1 MQQILKRLEIIK
13 SSIAIEDEEIIELQM
28 TKLSNMP
35 IDDSV
40 RNILLKLS
48 NSDYS
53 NALLD
58 VEAYITKY
66 SGLVLYEDKELGGM
80 KLELKV
86 LESKLQEMSEEKND
100 YLNEM
105 NEFNVQYNLHL
116 GEVIRKILE
125 LKKEILFRQTEQKKA
140 IIDEAY
146 ERRNDAQ
153 SNIDELKEEMVNLK
167 RELDAMDVLDD
178 NYDEIF
184 EQFKN
189 LKEKYKEQ
197 LDELNKLQEE
207 VDDLQSEFDN
217 SEEFKTYEDAKNDY
231 QSFSSDY
238 EAIVKEERFELND
251 EELQELKKA
260 YRKASKLC
268 HPDTVSDEL
277 KERAV
282 QLFQELNEAN
292 SKKDLKKVLEILANL
307 ENGNGLDVASDRI
320 NDKERLRAKIE
331 EIRIKIDSLDYDI
344 KKIKSDDTFV
354 TLQELDDWDEY
365 FNTLKSELDGEK
377 ERLEIQINAPSIQT
391 AKEVDQ
397 SSTQAQDD
405 DYWGREF

>member
-1 MQQILKRLEIIK
+1 MMQQILKRLELIK
-13 SSIAIEDEEIIELQM
+13 TSIAIEDEEIIELQV
-28 TKLSNMP
+28 TKLSVMS
-35 IDDSV
+35 IDGDV
-40 RNILLKLS
+40 QNILTKLS
-48 NSDYS
+48 NSDYGS
-53 NALLD
+53 AV
-58 VEAYITKY
+58 VEIENYLSRY
-66 SGLVLYEDKELGGM
+66 SGVTVYEDKELGGL

-86 LESKLQEMSEEKND
+86 LEVKLQELSEEKND

-116 GEVIRKILE
+116 GDIIRKILE
-125 LKKEILFRQTEQKKA
+125 LKKEILYRQTTQKKA
-140 IIDEAY
+140 VIDEAQ
-146 ERRNDAQ
+146 ERRDDAQ

-167 RELDAMDVLDD
+167 RELDEMDALDD
-178 NYDEIF
+178 DYDEIF

-189 LKEKYKEQ
+189 LKETYKEK

-207 VDDLQSEFDN
+207 VDSLQDEFQN
-217 SEEFKTYEDAKNDY
+217 SEESKTYEEAKNDY
-231 QSFSSDY
+231 ESFSSDY
-238 EAIVKEERFELND
+238 EEIVKEERFELND
-251 EELQELKKA
+251 EELQELKRA

-277 KERAV
+277 RAQAV

-292 SKKDLKKVLEILANL
+292 SKKDLKKVLEILDNL

-331 EIRIKIDSLDYDI
+331 EIRSKIDALDKDI

-365 FNTLKSELDGEK
+365 FNTLKSELDDEK
-377 ERLEIQINAPSIQT
+377 ERLEIQINTPIV
-391 AKEVDQ
+391 KEVKQ
-397 SSTQAQDD
+397 PSQQAHDD
-405 DYWGREF
+405 DYWSREF